1 MLNTIWVLAVW
12 TVITRP
18 RPPLPLRTGRGGRG
32 KSGGFFI
39 LMITG
44 WFPTGTH
51 GHAYTHAPELY
62 LLRNVQPVILG
73 SDKWGVHEV
82 RSFYK
87 YLCVCVSLCL
97 SPVLRRDSSLQA
109 GKSLT
114 ALSRKGR
121 GEGRSVCLPRS
132 YTHTERSHR
141 CGMRCVFTYGSRT
154 HLTEG
159 G

>member
-1 MLNTIWVLAVW
+1 MSHLDW
-12 TVITRP
+12 P
-18 RPPLPLRTGRGGRG
+18 QPPLPLRTAARDEGE
-32 KSGGFFI
+32 SGDFSSSWSQDDFQ
-39 LMITG
+39 LAHMH
-44 WFPTGTH
+44 TH
-51 GHAYTHAPELY
+51 VHYFY
-62 LLRNVQPVILG
+62 LLRNVQARILG

-87 YLCVCVSLCL
+87 YLCVCVYMCVSLCL
-97 SPVLRRDSSLQA
+97 SPVFLTDSSLQA

-114 ALSRKGR
+114 ALWRKGR

-141 CGMRCVFTYGSRT
+141 CGMHCVFTYGSRT